1 MKTQIKLILI
11 TILVFLIGFTSV
23 TSARVQPTY
32 AIVNCKIYAVSG
44 PPIEKGTIIVR
55 DGLIKAVGPADKV
68 AVPEDAEVIEAEGLF
83 AYPGLIDANTSSFLE
98 VRRPTAPTAR
108 TSTAPQPA
116 RGTPLP

>member
-98 VRRPTAPTAR
+98 VF
-108 TSTAPQPA
+108 SSM
-116 RGTPLP
+116 PLFFIN